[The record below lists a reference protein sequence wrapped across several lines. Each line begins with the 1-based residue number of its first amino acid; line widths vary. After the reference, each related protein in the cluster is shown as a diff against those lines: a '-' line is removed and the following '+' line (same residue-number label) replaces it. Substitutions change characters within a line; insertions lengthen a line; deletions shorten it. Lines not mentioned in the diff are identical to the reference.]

1 MRRALEL
8 AERGWGQ
15 TSPNPMVGAVVV
27 RDGAIVGE
35 GWHERFGEAHAEVNA
50 LRAAGSRSRDTT
62 VYVTLE
68 PCAHTGKTP
77 PCTSALISAQVT
89 RVVCAARD
97 PNPDAG
103 GGVEALRAAGI
114 EVSVGLLE
122 QEARELNA
130 PFFHSFVSDR
140 PWVTLKMAITLD
152 AAIADGSATTSWITN
167 DVSKRFVHRL
177 RAGSDAIAVGMHTIR
192 VDDPQLTVRE
202 AEAPRVPPARVVFSR
217 VGRLP
222 LMSGLAR
229 TANDVPV
236 IVVGE
241 GLDPEYAHE
250 LGALGVELLE
260 ASSIPEALRG
270 LRARGVGSLLVEG
283 GASLAG
289 AFLAER
295 LVDRL
300 VLVQA
305 PVIFGAGSLNAFS
318 AVPPVR
324 GGDARRMRVLRRE
337 SLGDDLLT
345 VFALDR

>member
-1 MRRALEL
+1 
-8 AERGWGQ
+8 
-15 TSPNPMVGAVVV
+15 MVGAVVV
-27 RDGAIVGE
+27 RDGAVVGE

-50 LRAAGSRSRDTT
+50 LRAAGSRARGAT

-77 PCTSALISAQVT
+77 PCTSALIAAQVA
-89 RVVCAARD
+89 RVVCAVHD
-97 PNPDAG
+97 PSPEAAG
-103 GGVEALRAAGI
+103 GIEALRAAGI
-114 EVSVGLLE
+114 EVSAGLLE
-122 QEARELNA
+122 DEAREMNA
-130 PFFHSFVSDR
+130 PFFHSFTSDR

-152 AAIADGSATTSWITN
+152 AAIADGTATTSWITN

-177 RAGSDAIAVGMHTIR
+177 RAGNDAIAVGMHTIR

-202 AEAPRVPPARVVFSR
+202 AEAPRVAPARVVFSR
-217 VGRLP
+217 MGRLP

-236 IVVGE
+236 IVIGE

-270 LRARGVGSLLVEG
+270 LRTRGIRALLVEG

-305 PVIFGAGSLNAFS
+305 PVIFGGGSLNAFS
-318 AVPPVR
+318 GVPPVR
-324 GGDARRMRVLRRE
+324 GVDARRMRVLRRE

-345 VFALDR
+345 VFALDH